1 MVLSRVRA
9 LTTSSFGMFSQYF
22 LHGSLFSF
30 NSLLFKINL
39 LVFFF
44 KLFFSKLRPI
54 IHISVLLV
62 LLITKLEILTLIYD
76 TLKLRLICRLLLIL
90 H

>member
-1 MVLSRVRA
+1 
-9 LTTSSFGMFSQYF
+9 
-22 LHGSLFSF
+22 
-30 NSLLFKINL
+30 
-39 LVFFF
+39 
-44 KLFFSKLRPI
+44 
-54 IHISVLLV
+54 